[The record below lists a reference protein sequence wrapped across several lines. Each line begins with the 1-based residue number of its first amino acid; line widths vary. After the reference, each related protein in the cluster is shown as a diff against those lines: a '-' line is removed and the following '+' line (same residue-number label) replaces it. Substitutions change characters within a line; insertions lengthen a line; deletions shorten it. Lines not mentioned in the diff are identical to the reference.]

1 MIVVPLGIA
10 SATPTA
16 IRHLPAVALWREG
29 SVYLFDCGE
38 NAQMSMLQAGLK
50 RSKIDCIFISHFDVD
65 HYSGLM
71 GLLSTLQLQRRD
83 RELTLVG
90 PKGIKEYVE
99 WNLGF
104 SGVELSFEIKYSEV
118 EEGQDVIRVVDTE
131 DYYVEARPLKHRRF
145 CLGYR
150 FQEKDKPGKV
160 DSEKAA
166 QLGITED
173 EQFKALKAG
182 ENVTLEDGTEIEAHE
197 IVGHPRP
204 GESFAYVTDTEYC
217 PNAVK
222 LAMNTN
228 ILYHEATFGNQLA
241 DKAKET
247 GHSTAGD
254 AARVATEAQTKLLV
268 IGHFSARYT
277 NLHVLLKEARDGF
290 YPTWLANELR
300 PIFTDPAHERGIIS
314 AKVEIKDLTKSSS
327 DSSYSSGRR
336 DSRGGDSRGQSRGG
350 KTFRPRRNTGGGGYR
365 SDNRGGGGG
374 SYNRDNRGSG
384 GGGYNRDNRGSG
396 GGGYN
401 RDNRG
406 GGYNRDAGGGYNR
419 EGGSGGSYNRD
430 NRSGGGDRYNSGE
443 RRSYGSSSY
452 NRDKPREEN
461 NDTKPSKTITPRTS
475 YDDFDRF

>member
-16 IRHLPAVALWREG
+16 VRHLPAVALWREG

-50 RSKIDCIFISHFDVD
+50 RSKIDAIFISHFDVD

-83 RELTLVG
+83 RELTIAG
-90 PKGIKEYVE
+90 PKGVKEYVE
-99 WNLGF
+99 WNLNF

-118 EEGQDVIRVVDTE
+118 EESEEVTRVIDEE
-131 DYYVEARPLKHRRF
+131 DFYVEARPLKHRRF
-145 CLGYR
+145 CLGFR
-150 FQEKDKPGKV
+150 FQEKDRPGKV
-160 DSEKAA
+160 DSEKAEK
-166 QLGITED
+166 LGITED
-173 EQFKALKAG
+173 QQFKDLKAG
-182 ENVTLEDGTEIEAHE
+182 KNIKLADGTEIESYE

-204 GESFAYVTDTEYC
+204 GESFAYVSDTEYC

-247 GHSTAGD
+247 GHSTAAD

-300 PIFTDPAHERGIIS
+300 PIFTDPTHERGIVKP
-314 AKVEIKDLTKSSS
+314 KVEIKDLTKSSS
-327 DSSYSSGRR
+327 TGGHSSHSPGRR
-336 DSRGGDSRGQSRGG
+336 DSRGQSRGG
-350 KTFRPRRNTGGGGYR
+350 KNFRPRRGSGGGGYHSDNR
-365 SDNRGGGGG
+365 GGGNYSRDNRGGGGG
-374 SYNRDNRGSG
+374 YRNDRYSSG
-384 GGGYNRDNRGSG
+384 GGRERDDR
-396 GGGYN
+396 Y
-401 RDNRG
+401 NRG
-406 GGYNRDAGGGYNR
+406 G
-419 EGGSGGSYNRD
+419 
-430 NRSGGGDRYNSGE
+430 GE
-443 RRSYGSSSY
+443 RRSYGSTSY
-452 NRDKPREEN
+452 NRDRNEDPESQPK
-461 NDTKPSKTITPRTS
+461 SSITPRTS